1 MDYLV
6 KEYKALGYEPQ
17 VTRKGGV
24 LVQLSAGDGSMP
36 GDGILQEAHLDTLGG
51 MVCDVKAN
59 GRLRLTAL
67 GGMNPNNAEAENVR
81 IYTRE
86 GKVYTGVCQLTDA
99 SVHVNGDYSKTERS
113 WDTMEVLLDEMVFS
127 EAEVHELGIENGD
140 IVCFDPRSTVT
151 ESGYIKSRFLDDKLS
166 VAILLGYAR
175 ALKESGK
182 TARRAVWQQCEGHD
196 GHLPAAECLHRDRL
210 KPDLVTK
217 KDRFSSIA

>member
-1 MDYLV
+1 MNDQEYMLQQVKAVLAIDSPSGFTKNAVEYLV

-36 GDGILQEAHLDTLGG
+36 GDGILQEAHLDTLGA
-51 MVCDVKAN
+51 MVCGVKGN

-127 EAEVHELGIENGD
+127 EAEVHALGIENGD
-140 IVCFDPRSTVT
+140 IVCFDPRTTVT
-151 ESGYIKSRFLDDKLS
+151 ESGYITVS
-166 VAILLGYAR
+166 Y
-175 ALKESGK
+175 
-182 TARRAVWQQCEGHD
+182 T
-196 GHLPAAECLHRDRL
+196 HLTLP
-210 KPDLVTK
+210 TT
-217 KDRFSSIA
+217 